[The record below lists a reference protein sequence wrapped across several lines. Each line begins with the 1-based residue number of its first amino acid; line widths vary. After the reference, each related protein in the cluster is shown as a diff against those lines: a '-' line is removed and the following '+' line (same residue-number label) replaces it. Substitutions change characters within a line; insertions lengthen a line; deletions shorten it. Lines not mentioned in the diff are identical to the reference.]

1 MSTSITRDYSLKDIA
16 EGKIGNPPKAVLT
29 AILAQGSRDDR
40 ALAQQAL
47 LLRHP
52 ELKDKMP
59 DSTAPK
65 HAVLARELSR
75 ILVRQVRPLIW
86 LRQII
91 ELLDRYRGDIPR
103 EFLLGWMA
111 IESDGNVKVVTS
123 RPERG
128 YFQIDWKG
136 GEAQEQLKLDHTKF
150 LALSTDREY
159 SIRVG
164 IQLAQLYRNYI
175 RKHYPTVPDGS
186 ELLWRMTK
194 ARHGA
199 SGLLTKALAELAKA
213 HQKITWEALAAK
225 MSQTKL
231 GPKIVD
237 NVNHLFKYA
246 NLFKPLVATISTGA
260 RATKA
265 QELEGEARGLHFSG
279 AHSHF
284 GDGRGLAR
292 RPLGVIS
299 SGGFA
304 TSDTWPTDSD
314 TIRSLQSA
322 LADKLGMRLQVTGFV
337 GPATRRALR
346 IVQQRSG
353 LPVTGSPDTATL
365 SALGIDGQAGGA
377 FDDSASLTGT
387 SWIPRFPVIGPP
399 RFRFR
404 RR

>member
-1 MSTSITRDYSLKDIA
+1 MSTSITRDYSLQDIA
-16 EGKIGNPPKAVLT
+16 EGKTGNPPKAVAA
-29 AILAQGSRDDR
+29 AILTQGNRDDR

-47 LLRHP
+47 LQSHP
-52 ELKDKMP
+52 ELKGKLP
-59 DSTAPK
+59 ASLSPK
-65 HAVLARELSR
+65 LARELSR

-86 LRQII
+86 FRQII

-136 GEAQEQLKLDHTKF
+136 GEAQEQLKLDQTKF

-164 IQLAQLYRNYI
+164 IQLAQLYRSYI
-175 RKHYPTVPDGS
+175 RKRYPTVPDGS
-186 ELLWRMTK
+186 ELLWRLTK

-199 SGLLTKALAELAKA
+199 SGLLAKALAQLTKA
-213 HQKITWEALAAK
+213 NQKITWEALAAK
-225 MSQTKL
+225 MSQTSL
-231 GPKIVD
+231 GPKIVA
-237 NVNHLFKYA
+237 NVEHLFKYA
-246 NLFKPLVATISTGA
+246 NLFKPLLANIAASPGVPKSNEM
-260 RATKA
+260 
-265 QELEGEARGLHFSG
+265 ELEARGPHFSG
-279 AHSHF
+279 ARSHS
-284 GDGRGLAR
+284 GDWR
-292 RPLGVIS
+292 RRSTGFAS
-299 SGGFA
+299 SGGFSA
-304 TSDTWPTDSD
+304 TDPVPADSG

-322 LADKLGMRLQVTGFV
+322 LAAKLGMKLQVTGVV
-337 GPATRRALR
+337 GAATRRALR
-346 IVQQRSG
+346 IFQQRSG

-365 SALGIDGQAGGA
+365 SALGIDGPAGGA
-377 FDDSASLTGT
+377 FDDSASLGGT
-387 SWIPRFPVIGPP
+387 SWTPRYPVVGPP

>member
-1 MSTSITRDYSLKDIA
+1 MPASTS
-16 EGKIGNPPKAVLT
+16 PK
-29 AILAQGSRDDR
+29 
-40 ALAQQAL
+40 
-47 LLRHP
+47 
-52 ELKDKMP
+52 
-59 DSTAPK
+59 
-65 HAVLARELSR
+65 LARELSR

-136 GEAQEQLKLDHTKF
+136 GEAQEQLKLDQTKF

-164 IQLAQLYRNYI
+164 TQLAQLYRTYI
-175 RKHYPTVPDGS
+175 RKHYPSVPDGS
-186 ELLWRMTK
+186 ELFWRLTK

-199 SGLLTKALAELAKA
+199 SGLLNKALAQLTKAK
-213 HQKITWEALAAK
+213 QKITWDAVAAQ
-225 MSQTKL
+225 MSQTSL
-231 GPKIVD
+231 GPKIVA
-237 NVNHLFKYA
+237 NVEHLFKYA
-246 NLFKPLVATISTGA
+246 NLFKPLATMIST
-260 RATKA
+260 
-265 QELEGEARGLHFSG
+265 QSIELEAESRGLNFSG
-279 AHSHF
+279 TRQH
-284 GDGRGLAR
+284 R
-292 RPLGVIS
+292 RWPFSS
-299 SGGFA
+299 SGGF
-304 TSDTWPTDSD
+304 SITDPSPADPD

-322 LADKLGMRLQVTGFV
+322 LAAKLGMKLQITGVV

-346 IVQQRSG
+346 IFQQRSG
-353 LPVTGSPDTATL
+353 FPVTGSPDTATL
-365 SALGIDGQAGGA
+365 SALGIDGPAGGT
-377 FDDSASLTGT
+377 FDDSVSLGGT
-387 SWIPRFPVIGPP
+387 SWIPRYPVIGPP

>member
-16 EGKIGNPPKAVLT
+16 EGKTGNPPKPVVA
-29 AILAQGSRDDR
+29 AILTQGNRDER

-52 ELKDKMP
+52 ELKGKMP
-59 DSTAPK
+59 DSTSPK
-65 HAVLARELSR
+65 LARELSQ

-136 GEAQEQLKLDHTKF
+136 GEAQEQLKLDQTKF

-164 IQLAQLYRNYI
+164 IQLAQLYRSYI
-175 RKHYPTVPDGS
+175 RKHYPAVPDGS
-186 ELLWRMTK
+186 ELLWRLTK

-199 SGLLTKALAELAKA
+199 SGLLNKAVAQLTKAN
-213 HQKITWEALAAK
+213 QKITWEAVAAK
-225 MSQTKL
+225 MSQTSL
-231 GPKIVD
+231 GPRIVA
-237 NVNHLFKYA
+237 NVEHLFKYA
-246 NLFKPLVATISTGA
+246 NLFKPVVAMISTSPSA
-260 RATKA
+260 PKA
-265 QELEGEARGLHFSG
+265 NELEGEARGLRFSG
-279 AHSHF
+279 VRPHF
-284 GDGRGLAR
+284 GDAR
-292 RPLGVIS
+292 RFVHRPFGVTS

-304 TSDTWPTDSD
+304 TSDPWPADSE

-322 LADKLGMRLQVTGFV
+322 LADKLGMSLQVTGFV

-346 IVQQRSG
+346 IFQQRSG

-365 SALGIDGQAGGA
+365 SALDIDAPAGGA
-377 FDDSASLTGT
+377 LGGGASFSGT
-387 SWIPRFPVIGPP
+387 SLIPRFPAVGPP
-399 RFRFR
+399 RFFR

>member
-1 MSTSITRDYSLKDIA
+1 MSTSIARDYSLQDIA
-16 EGKIGNPPKAVLT
+16 EGKTGNPPKAVAA
-29 AILAQGSRDDR
+29 AILTQGDRDDR

-47 LLRHP
+47 LLSHP
-52 ELKDKMP
+52 ELKGKLP
-59 DSTAPK
+59 ASLSPK
-65 HAVLARELSR
+65 LARELSR

-86 LRQII
+86 FRQII

-136 GEAQEQLKLDHTKF
+136 GEAQEQLKLDQSKF

-164 IQLAQLYRNYI
+164 IQLAQLYRSYI
-175 RKHYPTVPDGS
+175 RKHYPAVPDGS
-186 ELLWRMTK
+186 ELLWRLTK

-199 SGLLTKALAELAKA
+199 SGLLAKALAQLTKA
-213 HQKITWEALAAK
+213 NQKITWEALAAK
-225 MSQTKL
+225 MSQASL
-231 GPKIVD
+231 GPKIVA
-237 NVNHLFKYA
+237 NVEHLFKYA
-246 NLFKPLVATISTGA
+246 NLFKPLVASIAGST
-260 RATKA
+260 RVPKSN
-265 QELEGEARGLHFSG
+265 ELELE
-279 AHSHF
+279 
-284 GDGRGLAR
+284 AR
-292 RPLGVIS
+292 RPRFSAAGSHSGDWRHFGRRSTGFAS
-299 SGGFA
+299 SGGSSFTNPLPA
-304 TSDTWPTDSD
+304 DSD

-322 LADKLGMRLQVTGFV
+322 LAARLGMKLQITGV
-337 GPATRRALR
+337 VSPATRRALR
-346 IVQQRSG
+346 IFQQRSG

-365 SALGIDGQAGGA
+365 SALGIDGPVGGA
-377 FDDSASLTGT
+377 FDDSASLGGT
-387 SWIPRFPVIGPP
+387 SWMPRYPVVGPP

>member
-16 EGKIGNPPKAVLT
+16 ERKIGNPPKPLVA
-29 AILAQGSRDDR
+29 AILSQGNRDER

-52 ELKDKMP
+52 ELKGKMP
-59 DSTAPK
+59 DSISPK
-65 HAVLARELSR
+65 LARELSQ

-86 LRQII
+86 LRRII

-136 GEAQEQLKLDHTKF
+136 GEAQEQLKLDQTKF

-164 IQLAQLYRNYI
+164 IQLAQLYRSYI
-175 RKHYPTVPDGS
+175 RKHYPAVPDGS
-186 ELLWRMTK
+186 ELLWRLTK

-199 SGLLTKALAELAKA
+199 SGLLNKALAELAKT

-225 MSQTKL
+225 MSQTSL
-231 GPKIVD
+231 GPRIVA
-237 NVNHLFKYA
+237 NVEHLFKYA
-246 NLFKPLVATISTGA
+246 NLFKPVVAMISTSTSA
-260 RATKA
+260 PKA
-265 QELEGEARGLHFSG
+265 NELEGEARGLRFSG
-279 AHSHF
+279 ARPHF
-284 GDGRGLAR
+284 GDAR
-292 RPLGVIS
+292 RFVHRPFGVIS

-304 TSDTWPTDSD
+304 TSDPLPADSE

-322 LADKLGMRLQVTGFV
+322 LADKLGMSLQVTGFV

-346 IVQQRSG
+346 IFQQRSG

-365 SALGIDGQAGGA
+365 SALDIDAPAGGVA
-377 FDDSASLTGT
+377 GGGASLTGT
-387 SWIPRFPVIGPP
+387 SLIPRFPIVGPP

>member
-1 MSTSITRDYSLKDIA
+1 MSTSITRDYSLQDIA
-16 EGKIGNPPKAVLT
+16 EGKIGNPPKAVAA
-29 AILAQGSRDDR
+29 AILTQGNRDER

-47 LLRHP
+47 LLSHP
-52 ELKDKMP
+52 ELKGKLP
-59 DSTAPK
+59 ATTSPK
-65 HAVLARELSR
+65 LARELSR

-136 GEAQEQLKLDHTKF
+136 GEAQEQLKLDQTKF

-164 IQLAQLYRNYI
+164 IQLAQLYRSYI
-175 RKHYPTVPDGS
+175 RKHYPAVPDGS
-186 ELLWRMTK
+186 ELFWRLTK

-199 SGLLTKALAELAKA
+199 SGLLTKALAQLTKA
-213 HQKITWEALAAK
+213 NQKITWEALAAK
-225 MSQTKL
+225 MSHSSL
-231 GPKIVD
+231 GPKIVA
-237 NVNHLFKYA
+237 NVEHLFKYA
-246 NLFKPLVATISTGA
+246 NLFKPLVASITGSPG
-260 RATKA
+260 TPKSN
-265 QELEGEARGLHFSG
+265 ELEFESRGLHFTGARSHSG
-279 AHSHF
+279 DWRRF
-284 GDGRGLAR
+284 GR
-292 RPLGVIS
+292 RSTAFAS
-299 SGGFA
+299 SGGF
-304 TSDTWPTDSD
+304 SFTDPSPADPD

-322 LADKLGMRLQVTGFV
+322 LAAKLGMKLQITGIV
-337 GPATRRALR
+337 GPATRRGIR
-346 IVQQRSG
+346 IFQQRSG

-365 SALGIDGQAGGA
+365 SALGIDGPAGGT
-377 FDDSASLTGT
+377 FDDSVSLGGT
-387 SWIPRFPVIGPP
+387 SWFPRYPVIGPP

>member
-1 MSTSITRDYSLKDIA
+1 MSTSITRDYSLQDIA
-16 EGKIGNPPKAVLT
+16 EGKTGHPPKAVAA
-29 AILAQGSRDDR
+29 AILTQGNRDDR

-47 LLRHP
+47 LLSHP
-52 ELKDKMP
+52 ELNDRLP
-59 DSTAPK
+59 ASLSPK
-65 HAVLARELSR
+65 LARELSR

-136 GEAQEQLKLDHTKF
+136 GEAQEQLKLDQTKF

-164 IQLAQLYRNYI
+164 IQLAQLYRSYI

-186 ELLWRMTK
+186 ELFWRLTK

-199 SGLLTKALAELAKA
+199 SGLLTKALAQLTKA
-213 HQKITWEALAAK
+213 NQKITWEALAAK
-225 MSQTKL
+225 MSQTSL
-231 GPKIVD
+231 GPKIVA
-237 NVNHLFKYA
+237 NVEHLFKYA
-246 NLFKPLVATISTGA
+246 NLFKPLLANIAASPGA
-260 RATKA
+260 SKSN
-265 QELEGEARGLHFSG
+265 ELELEARGPHFSG
-279 AHSHF
+279 ARSHS
-284 GDGRGLAR
+284 GDWR
-292 RPLGVIS
+292 RRSTGFAS
-299 SGGFA
+299 SGGSSF
-304 TSDTWPTDSD
+304 TDPMPPDPD

-322 LADKLGMRLQVTGFV
+322 LAAKLSMRLQVTGVV
-337 GPATRRALR
+337 GAATRRALR
-346 IVQQRSG
+346 IFQQRSG

-365 SALGIDGQAGGA
+365 SALGIDGPQGGA
-377 FDDSASLTGT
+377 FDDSASLGGT
-387 SWIPRFPVIGPP
+387 SWIPRYPVVGPP
-399 RFRFR
+399 RLRFR

>member
-16 EGKIGNPPKAVLT
+16 EGKIGNPPKAVVT
-29 AILAQGSRDDR
+29 AILAQGNRDER

-47 LLRHP
+47 LLNHP
-52 ELKDKMP
+52 ELKGKLP
-59 DSTAPK
+59 ASPSPK
-65 HAVLARELSR
+65 LARELSR

-86 LRQII
+86 LLQII

-136 GEAQEQLKLDHTKF
+136 GEAQEQLKLDQTKF

-159 SIRVG
+159 SIRIG
-164 IQLAQLYRNYI
+164 IQLARLYRSYI
-175 RKHYPTVPDGS
+175 RKHYPAVPDGS

-199 SGLLTKALAELAKA
+199 SGLLTKALSELAKA
-213 HQKITWEALAAK
+213 HQKITWEGLAAK
-225 MSQTKL
+225 MSQTTL

-237 NVNHLFKYA
+237 NVDHLFKYA
-246 NLFKPLVATISTGA
+246 NLFKRLVAAVSTSISA
-260 RATKA
+260 AKSN
-265 QELEGEARGLHFSG
+265 ELEGEARGLHFSS
-279 AHSHF
+279 ARSH
-284 GDGRGLAR
+284 
-292 RPLGVIS
+292 S

-304 TSDTWPTDSD
+304 ATDAWPADSD
-314 TIRSLQSA
+314 AIRSLQSA
-322 LADKLGMRLQVTGFV
+322 LAAKLGMKLQVTGVV

-346 IVQQRSG
+346 IFQQRSG

-365 SALGIDGQAGGA
+365 SALGIDGPASGA
-377 FDDSASLTGT
+377 FDDSASLAGT
-387 SWIPRFPVIGPP
+387 SWIPRYPVIGPP

>member
-16 EGKIGNPPKAVLT
+16 EGKIGNPPKAVVT
-29 AILAQGSRDDR
+29 AILAQGNRDER

-47 LLRHP
+47 LLNHP
-52 ELKDKMP
+52 ELKGKLP
-59 DSTAPK
+59 ASPSPK
-65 HAVLARELSR
+65 LARELSR

-86 LRQII
+86 LSQII

-136 GEAQEQLKLDHTKF
+136 GEAQEQLKLNQTKF

-159 SIRVG
+159 SIRIG
-164 IQLAQLYRNYI
+164 IQLARLYRSYI
-175 RKHYPTVPDGS
+175 RKHYPAVPDGS

-199 SGLLTKALAELAKA
+199 SGLLTKALSELAKA
-213 HQKITWEALAAK
+213 HQKITWEGLAAK
-225 MSQTKL
+225 MSQTTL

-237 NVNHLFKYA
+237 NVDHLFKYA
-246 NLFKPLVATISTGA
+246 NLVKPLVAAVSTSVSA
-260 RATKA
+260 AKSN
-265 QELEGEARGLHFSG
+265 ELEGEARGLHFSS
-279 AHSHF
+279 ARSH
-284 GDGRGLAR
+284 
-292 RPLGVIS
+292 S

-304 TSDTWPTDSD
+304 TSDPWPPDSD

-322 LADKLGMRLQVTGFV
+322 LAAKLGMKLQVTGVV

-346 IVQQRSG
+346 IFQQRSG

-365 SALGIDGQAGGA
+365 SALGIDGPAGGA
-377 FDDSASLTGT
+377 FDDSASLAGT
-387 SWIPRFPVIGPP
+387 SWIPRYPVIGPP

>member
-1 MSTSITRDYSLKDIA
+1 MSTSITRDYSLQDIA
-16 EGKIGNPPKAVLT
+16 ERRIGNPPKPVVA
-29 AILAQGSRDDR
+29 AILTQGNRDER

-52 ELKDKMP
+52 ELKGKMP
-59 DSTAPK
+59 DSTSPK
-65 HAVLARELSR
+65 LARELSQ
-75 ILVRQVRPLIW
+75 ILVRQVRPLVW

-136 GEAQEQLKLDHTKF
+136 GEAQEQLKLDQTKF

-164 IQLAQLYRNYI
+164 IQLTQLYRSYI
-175 RKHYPTVPDGS
+175 RKHYPAVPDGS
-186 ELLWRMTK
+186 ELLWRLTK

-199 SGLLTKALAELAKA
+199 SGLLAKALAQLTRAN
-213 HQKITWEALAAK
+213 QKITWEAVAAK
-225 MSQTKL
+225 MSQTSL
-231 GPKIVD
+231 GPKIVA
-237 NVNHLFKYA
+237 NVEHLFKYA
-246 NLFKPLVATISTGA
+246 NLFKPLAAMSSTSTSA
-260 RATKA
+260 PKSN
-265 QELEGEARGLHFSG
+265 ELEGEARRFHFSAAR
-279 AHSHF
+279 AHSGDWRPF
-284 GDGRGLAR
+284 GR
-292 RPLGVIS
+292 RPTALTS

-304 TSDTWPTDSD
+304 TSDLWPADSE
-314 TIRSLQSA
+314 TIRALQSA
-322 LADKLGMRLQVTGFV
+322 LADKLGMKLQVTGFV

-346 IVQQRSG
+346 IFQQRSG

-365 SALGIDGQAGGA
+365 SALEIDAPAGGVVGGG
-377 FDDSASLTGT
+377 ASSTGT
-387 SWIPRFPVIGPP
+387 SLIPRFPVIGPP

>member
-1 MSTSITRDYSLKDIA
+1 MSTSITRDYSLQDVA
-16 EGKIGNPPKAVLT
+16 ERKIGNPPRPVAA
-29 AILAQGSRDDR
+29 AILAQGNRDER

-52 ELKDKMP
+52 DLKGKMP
-59 DSTAPK
+59 ASLSPK
-65 HAVLARELSR
+65 LARELSQ

-136 GEAQEQLKLDHTKF
+136 GEAQEQLKLDQTKF
-150 LALSTDREY
+150 LALSTDRDY

-164 IQLAQLYRNYI
+164 IQLAQLYRSYI
-175 RKHYPTVPDGS
+175 RKHYSAVPDGS
-186 ELLWRMTK
+186 ELLWRLTK

-199 SGLLTKALAELAKA
+199 SGLLNKALAELAKSR
-213 HQKITWEALAAK
+213 QKITWEAVAAK
-225 MSQTKL
+225 MSQTSL
-231 GPKIVD
+231 GPKIVA
-237 NVNHLFKYA
+237 NVEHLFKYA
-246 NLFKPLVATISTGA
+246 NLFKPLVAMISTGTSA
-260 RATKA
+260 SKSN
-265 QELEGEARGLHFSG
+265 ELEGEVRGLRFSG
-279 AHSHF
+279 VRPPF
-284 GDGRGLAR
+284 GDAR
-292 RPLGVIS
+292 RFPRPFGGVTS

-304 TSDTWPTDSD
+304 TSDSFPADSE
-314 TIRSLQSA
+314 TIRSVQSA

-346 IVQQRSG
+346 IFQQRSG
-353 LPVTGSPDTATL
+353 LPVTGSPDAATL
-365 SALGIDGQAGGA
+365 SALGIDAPAGGVVGGGTSFA
-377 FDDSASLTGT
+377 GT
-387 SWIPRFPVIGPP
+387 SWIPRFPIIGPP